1 MDAIFYKI
9 FERQSHVWNCY
20 AEMVC
25 HLLWVHNCVC
35 FFHSHNIF
43 FLLPWRH
50 ADYFLLCL
58 IWELSFF
65 FFRVIMYC
73 GIWETVTFKE
83 LCVDEKKSI
92 FWQVYR
98 VKRDFG
104 HKPLSLFLSMTL
116 ATLAL
121 SSFLST
127 VSSKAIMKKKVPFEG
142 VLLLWAFYK
151 RALWAF
157 YTRKKKRIKNIS
169 FLSLK
174 PLCPTLGFSAQPH
187 KNKRKKEKRSRTNI
201 EFLRP
206 RLLLFNLS

>member
-1 MDAIFYKI
+1 MLTISYYVLSENF
-9 FERQSHVWNCY
+9 
-20 AEMVC
+20 
-25 HLLWVHNCVC
+25 
-35 FFHSHNIF
+35 
-43 FLLPWRH
+43 
-50 ADYFLLCL
+50 
-58 IWELSFF
+58 LSFF
-65 FFRVIMYC
+65 FFFRDIIHC

-104 HKPLSLFLSMTL
+104 RKPLSLFLSMTL

-157 YTRKKKRIKNIS
+157 YTRKKKKKRIKNIS

-187 KNKRKKEKRSRTNI
+187 KNKRKKREKIKNKHWISKA
-201 EFLRP
+201 
-206 RLLLFNLS
+206 

>member
-1 MDAIFYKI
+1 
-9 FERQSHVWNCY
+9 
-20 AEMVC
+20 MVC
-25 HLLWVHNCVC
+25 HLLWVHNFIC

-43 FLLPWRH
+43 FLLPWCH
-50 ADYFLLCL
+50 AGYFLLCL

-65 FFRVIMYC
+65 FFRVIIYC

-98 VKRDFG
+98 VTRDFG

-121 SSFLST
+121 SSFLSA

-157 YTRKKKRIKNIS
+157 YTRRKKRIKNIS

>member
-1 MDAIFYKI
+1 MSCWLFLTISYL
-9 FERQSHVWNCY
+9 RT
-20 AEMVC
+20 
-25 HLLWVHNCVC
+25 
-35 FFHSHNIF
+35 FF
-43 FLLPWRH
+43 
-50 ADYFLLCL
+50 
-58 IWELSFF
+58 FF
-65 FFRVIMYC
+65 FFRDIIYC

-157 YTRKKKRIKNIS
+157 YTRKKKKRIKNIS

-187 KNKRKKEKRSRTNI
+187 KNKRKKREKIKNKHWISRA
-201 EFLRP
+201 
-206 RLLLFNLS
+206 